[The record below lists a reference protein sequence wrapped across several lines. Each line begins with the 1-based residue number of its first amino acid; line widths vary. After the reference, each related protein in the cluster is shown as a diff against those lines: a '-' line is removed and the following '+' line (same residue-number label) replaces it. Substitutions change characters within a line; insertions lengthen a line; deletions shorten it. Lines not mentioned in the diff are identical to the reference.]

1 MLQPEE
7 EDFGGE
13 NHANG
18 FQGQVDDGD
27 EQKERE
33 ECPVPAALAR
43 RMFPHQKEGEA
54 AGNRVGQMWIL
65 VCYQ

>member
-1 MLQPEE
+1 MLQAED

-13 NHANG
+13 EAVNG
-18 FQGQVDDGD
+18 FEGQFDAGE

-43 RMFPHQKEGEA
+43 RMFPHQKEGEV
-54 AGNRVGQMWIL
+54 AGNRVSRLWIF
-65 VCYQ
+65 VCD